1 MTGLGTDIVA
11 VARIGDL
18 VAGHGDRFLNR
29 CFRPREIRLARERGP
44 RGNEVLASRW
54 AAKEAFIKAMGSRAS
69 GIVYNDVEVVR
80 QDNGAPVL
88 LLHGSAE
95 RAFNAAGGGRIMLSL
110 SHEDAYAVAVVMIQ
124 PDD

>member
-44 RGNEVLASRW
+44 RGNEVL
-54 AAKEAFIKAMGSRAS
+54 
-69 GIVYNDVEVVR
+69 VVR